1 SCLQFLAFNL
11 GNDGMNVSTELV
23 NSGDGGFQLGIELGN
38 FDHFAVVLGVD
49 IAADGQVVVI
59 RGDLLERNGLGKVL
73 HVRLAVEH
81 RHDLV
86 DVGVQQHVVVGFL
99 VKQAAGVDELG
110 GGVGLVFGQHQN
122 VHGDGGAVEQ
132 VGRERDHRFH
142 VVVVHQVLANLL
154 L

>member
-11 GNDGMNVSTELV
+11 GNDGINVSTELV

-59 RGDLLERNGLGKVL
+59 RGDLLERHGLGEVV

-81 RHDLV
+81 RHDLG
-86 DVGVQQHVVVGFL
+86 DMRVQQRVVVGLFL
-99 VKQAAGVDELG
+99 EQAAGVDELG
-110 GGVGLVFGQHQN
+110 GGVRLVFGQHQN
-122 VHGDGGAVEQ
+122 IHGDGGAVEQ
-132 VGRERDHRFH
+132 VGGQRNHRFH
-142 VVVVHQVLANLL
+142 
-154 L
+154 